1 LKNLVTFIG
10 FGEASYH
17 IVKGLKLEGLNEIVA
32 YDAFSDHPEKG
43 VIINKRAGEIG
54 IELIP
59 DLETAIRSSKFVV
72 SATSAKIA
80 LSIAESVFKYM
91 ETGQVFVDINAA
103 SPMTMKAISELERN
117 EGVLFCDAAVMGV
130 VPSEGHRVPMLLSG
144 DGAESFKSELSG
156 YGMQLTDLKTIAGGS
171 SAIKM
176 FRSVFM
182 KGLTQL
188 LIESLTASA
197 KFGVLDTIVESL
209 TESLQNKTI
218 EDLSNQLIPRT
229 VVHAERRVSEM
240 KEVISTLGDMGL
252 DYSMSKSTKEK
263 LEKIASSEKSKGLD
277 GIPPNDYKEAIEV
290 LIDILQ

>member
-1 LKNLVTFIG
+1 MENLVTFIG

-17 IVKGLKLEGLNEIVA
+17 IAKGLKAEGLNGIVA
-32 YDAFSDHPEKG
+32 YDVFSEHPEKG
-43 VIINKRAGEIG
+43 IIINNRAKEIG
-54 IELIP
+54 IKLVP
-59 DLETAIRSSKFVV
+59 DLETAIRASRFIV

-80 LSIAESVFKYM
+80 LPIAESVFKYM
-91 ETGQVFVDINAA
+91 EAGQVFVDINAA
-103 SPMTMKAISELERN
+103 SPMTMKAISEIDRQES
-117 EGVLFCDAAVMGV
+117 VMFCDAAVMGV

-144 DGAESFKSELSG
+144 DGAGTFKSEFSK
-156 YGMQLTDLKTIAGGS
+156 YGMQLTDLNTAAGGS

-188 LIESLTASA
+188 LIESLSASS

-209 TESLQNKTI
+209 TESLQGKSI

-240 KEVISTLGDMGL
+240 KEVISTLSDMGI

-263 LEKIASSEKSKGLD
+263 LELISASEKSKALSGV
-277 GIPPNDYKEAIEV
+277 PPKDYREAIEV
-290 LIDILQ
+290 LIDIL

>member
-1 LKNLVTFIG
+1 MNNLITFVG

-17 IVKGLKLEGLNEIVA
+17 IAKGLKAEGLEGIIA
-32 YDAFSDHPEKG
+32 YDAFWDHPERGGLIQQRAKEAD
-43 VIINKRAGEIG
+43 IILLPTLKEAVE
-54 IELIP
+54 
-59 DLETAIRSSKFVV
+59 SSKFIL

-80 LSIAESVFKYM
+80 VPIAASIFPYM
-91 ETGQVFVDINAA
+91 KSGQIFVDINAA
-103 SPMTMKAISELERN
+103 SPMAMKEIDELQKK

-130 VPSEGHRVPMLLSG
+130 VPSEGHKVPMLLSG
-144 DGAESFKSELSG
+144 NGGAVFQNELTK
-156 YGMQLTDLKTIAGGS
+156 YGMKLKDLNTVAGGS

-188 LIESLTASA
+188 LIESLSASA

-209 TESLQNKTI
+209 SESINNKTI

-240 KEVISTLGDMGL
+240 KEVIATLEEMGL
-252 DYSMSKSTKEK
+252 DASMSISSKEK
-263 LEKIASSEKSKGLD
+263 LYKISNSEISKSLG
-277 GIPPNDYKEAIEV
+277 GIPPKD
-290 LIDILQ
+290 

>member
-1 LKNLVTFIG
+1 MKNLITFVG

-17 IVKGLKLEGLNEIVA
+17 IAKGLKAEGLEGIIA
-32 YDAFSDHPEKG
+32 YDAFWDHPERG
-43 VIINKRAGEIG
+43 GLIQQRAKEVG
-54 IELIP
+54 IALLPTLKEAVEASRFIL
-59 DLETAIRSSKFVV
+59 

-80 LSIAESVFKYM
+80 VTIAASIFPHMQE
-91 ETGQVFVDINAA
+91 GQIFVDINAA
-103 SPMTMKAISELERN
+103 SPMAMKEVDELPRK

-130 VPSEGHRVPMLLSG
+130 VPSEGHKVPMLLSG
-144 DGAESFKSELSG
+144 DGGTIFQNELTK
-156 YGMQLTDLKTIAGGS
+156 YGMNLKDLNTVAGGS

-188 LIESLTASA
+188 LIESLSASA

-209 TESLQNKTI
+209 SESINNKTI

-240 KEVISTLGDMGL
+240 KEVISTLEGMRL
-252 DYSMSKSTKEK
+252 DASMSTSTKEK
-263 LEKIASSEKSKGLD
+263 LLIISNSEKAKALG
-277 GIPPNDYKEAIEV
+277 GIPPKDYREAIEV
-290 LIDILQ
+290 LLEIL